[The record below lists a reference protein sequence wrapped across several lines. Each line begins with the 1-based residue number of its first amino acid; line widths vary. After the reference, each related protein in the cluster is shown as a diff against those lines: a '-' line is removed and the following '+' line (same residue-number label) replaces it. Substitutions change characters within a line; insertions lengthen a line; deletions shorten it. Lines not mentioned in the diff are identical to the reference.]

1 MKRTPGFTMAEVLIT
16 LGIIGIVAAMTLP
29 TVINRANHYVLKQQ
43 FKKVYNTYSNAL
55 LKIYAENGAVFDC
68 YYTEDNAPDQY
79 THNSQCVEFTESFL
93 KTLNVIQKCE
103 NNAYEKGCV
112 PKYKGV
118 DTIYKEQ
125 HGGQEIDTTGCSGFW
140 ENNILN
146 KNTAYVLGDGSIIVT
161 YFNSSYM
168 HTKIFLVDIN
178 GHKKPNKWG
187 HDLFVFEIT
196 GNDKRVYLGYPT
208 TKGGCNPVEDNGMLT
223 AQMIEEIYR
232 K

>member
-1 MKRTPGFTMAEVLIT
+1 MKKLTAFTMAEVLIT

-29 TVINRANHYVLKQQ
+29 SLINKANHFILKQQ

-55 LKIYAENGAVFDC
+55 LKVYAENGAVFDC
-68 YYTEDNAPDQY
+68 YYNENNAPDQY
-79 THNSQCVEFTESFL
+79 IHSSQCVEFTEAFL
-93 KTLNVIQKCE
+93 KTLNVTQKCE
-103 NNAYEKGCV
+103 NNAYKKGCI

-125 HGGQEIDTTGCSGFW
+125 HGGQEIETTGCSGFW

-146 KNTAYVLGDGSIIVT
+146 KNTAYVLSDGSIIVT
-161 YFNSSYM
+161 YLNGPYM
-168 HTKIFLVDIN
+168 QTKIFLVDIN

-187 HDLFVFEIT
+187 HDLFVFLIK
-196 GNDKRVYLGYPT
+196 GNDKQVYLGYT
-208 TKGGCNPVEDNGMLT
+208 NSTGGCSPVEDNGYT
-223 AQMIEEIYR
+223 AQQMIEEIYR